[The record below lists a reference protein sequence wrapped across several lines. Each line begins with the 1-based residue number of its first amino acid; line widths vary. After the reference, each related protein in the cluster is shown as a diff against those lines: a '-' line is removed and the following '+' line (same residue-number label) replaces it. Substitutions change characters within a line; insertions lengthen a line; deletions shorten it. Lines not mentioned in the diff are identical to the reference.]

1 MCLLLKPSILSS
13 HPFRSIS
20 VSLDFPSL
28 PIQLYP
34 SLSLSEAT
42 PFRNR
47 SNDFSREREPSP
59 FSEIEASPLEG
70 TRLHAANG
78 CPLLIHAITELGNVN
93 KSAAPSDPRSH
104 SYSGENKEESLTR
117 CLAVPPPHPCTVT
130 SVAVTHTYTCA
141 LMPLLKGTHKSATA
155 L

>member
-34 SLSLSEAT
+34 SLSLSETT
-42 PFRNR
+42 PFRNL
-47 SNDFSREREPSP
+47 SNDFSREPSP

-78 CPLLIHAITELGNVN
+78 CLCPLLIHAVTELGYAN
-93 KSAAPSDPRSH
+93 KSAALSDPRSH

-117 CLAVPPPHPCTVT
+117 CLANPPPAQSP
-130 SVAVTHTYTCA
+130 A
-141 LMPLLKGTHKSATA
+141 LL
-155 L
+155 